1 MNLAGLF
8 SDILV
13 VDEATDFVRSIR
25 SVLQSAGYIVRSV
38 SNGAAALEAARSDPP
53 DLILLSASLPD
64 MTGYEVARQLK
75 SDQSSSFIP
84 VIMTAPAEGADVAAA
99 LNAGADEFIGK
110 PVDNAELL
118 IRIRAMLRMKDITDD
133 LTELNATL
141 DQKVEERTRQ
151 LEEAHAKLRH
161 NEKLSALGRLS
172 ASVAHEV
179 NNPLGAIMAH
189 IYLLKQDLPDK
200 TSSLWESL
208 DVIEHEVDVI
218 ADLVDQLRSFSKPP
232 RKERRPVNLNE
243 VVENVMTLAGKE
255 LQKQH
260 IDVTLDLQGPLS
272 LVEASE
278 DQLEEVFM
286 NLVLNARDAM
296 PEGGELMICTQEDD
310 SCVQAQVIDTGQGI
324 DPEIEDRIFE
334 PFFTTKGEKGTG
346 LGLAISHSIVDEH
359 NGEIEVESEVGRGTT
374 FNLRLPK
381 IGDGAFKVK

>member
-53 DLILLSASLPD
+53 DLVLLSASLPD

-84 VIMTAPAEGADVAAA
+84 VIMTAPAEGADVAAS

>member
-1 MNLAGLF
+1 
-8 SDILV
+8 
-13 VDEATDFVRSIR
+13 
-25 SVLQSAGYIVRSV
+25 
-38 SNGAAALEAARSDPP
+38 
-53 DLILLSASLPD
+53 

>member
-1 MNLAGLF
+1 
-8 SDILV
+8 

-53 DLILLSASLPD
+53 DLVLLSASLPD